1 MDTSVCIIAGQG
13 KKETDIARREE
24 SFQLKKTRV
33 LTTIPYM
40 SIQGHFH
47 ALLGLAGLALIIYSV
62 LTAAGRIPVPSL
74 IPPKTEKDRQRQM
87 RFYAVSYGGM
97 GLMALTEM
105 LDFYTDWQW
114 VITLGACV
122 RIVVTVYILVRLVFK
137 PYIPGYY
144 PGDTADRA
152 EAKARQAQMHAD
164 VK

>member
-1 MDTSVCIIAGQG
+1 M
-13 KKETDIARREE
+13 
-24 SFQLKKTRV
+24 
-33 LTTIPYM
+33 
-40 SIQGHFH
+40 
-47 ALLGLAGLALIIYSV
+47 
-62 LTAAGRIPVPSL
+62 PSL

-137 PYIPGYY
+137 PYIPGYVEKDAGQRGAKDY
-144 PGDTADRA
+144 RKDACLDLDTFTMILVRIVLYYNNY
-152 EAKARQAQMHAD
+152 HYLCG
-164 VK
+164 